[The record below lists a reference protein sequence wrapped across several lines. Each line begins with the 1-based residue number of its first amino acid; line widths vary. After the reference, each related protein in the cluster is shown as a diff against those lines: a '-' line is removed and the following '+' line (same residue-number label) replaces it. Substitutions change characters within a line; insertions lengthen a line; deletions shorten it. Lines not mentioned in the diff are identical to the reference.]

1 MDLTDKEFI
10 TWKNFQE
17 YKTWEENHLQVK
29 AECECVIKLD
39 CIGHVQKRLG
49 KALYEFQGSS
59 TKLSDGKPMK
69 GRDGRLTKKAIEKL
83 KKIMGKLSVTM

>member
-1 MDLTDKEFI
+1 MGRRP
-10 TWKNFQE
+10 
-17 YKTWEENHLQVK
+17 YLQGK
-29 AECECVIKLD
+29 AECERVIKLD

-49 KALYEFQGSS
+49 KALYEFQSSS

-83 KKIMGKLSVTM
+83 KKKLWKSCA